1 MEISKMKNM
10 IILKNP
16 PSNLVEEAIII
27 LKSNRKVQELK
38 YTEIKKNN
46 QSNNLK
52 EKDYIIKE
60 AESVIS
66 NYISKVENK
75 EKQKSNL
82 KIEKKYKMLKKYSII
97 LTIILIM
104 SFIKIII

>member
-75 EKQKSNL
+75 EKQKYKANKLSCIFCV
-82 KIEKKYKMLKKYSII
+82 KMIKY
-97 LTIILIM
+97 
-104 SFIKIII
+104 

>member
-1 MEISKMKNM
+1 METSKMKNM

-27 LKSNRKVQELK
+27 LKSNKKVQELK
-38 YTEIKKNN
+38 YIENKKGINIET
-46 QSNNLK
+46 LK

-66 NYISKVENK
+66 NYISKIEEKNK
-75 EKQKSNL
+75 KKIN
-82 KIEKKYKMLKKYSII
+82 IEKKYNKLRRYSII
-97 LTIILIM
+97 ATIMLAIAI
-104 SFIKIII
+104 IKIFI